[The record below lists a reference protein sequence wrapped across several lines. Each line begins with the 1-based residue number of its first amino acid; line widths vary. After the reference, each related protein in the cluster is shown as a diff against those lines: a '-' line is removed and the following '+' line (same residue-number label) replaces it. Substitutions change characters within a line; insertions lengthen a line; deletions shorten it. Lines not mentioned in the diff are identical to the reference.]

1 VWKQPLQRAREE
13 FENGYRK
20 GFNLSNWNSALSCF
34 NSAYELYSR
43 EGDQANAQ
51 VAWTLA
57 TFSKALIEPG
67 RIENWV
73 NASNALKTVG
83 IAEIEIT
90 QPVPTET
97 LAQEC
102 ELKASELKARS
113 MTVSAQKAE
122 QLEEVAKK
130 YLSLGTRSLL
140 ISLLLEKHQTSAQ
153 IKAHRIIAEAAKLR
167 GDDILDLSP
176 ENASEFYRMAAIH
189 MKTAGDL
196 ESFQQ
201 LSRKA
206 DDFSTTARCYFC
218 GREVHGK
225 EVNFVPMKAHLTK
238 FLEKQTE
245 NQALPTILSANS
257 VIACKGCHSAI
268 TMAADE
274 IAKKYFDF
282 VEAELKEFQR
292 TVDSKMKAVD
302 SEMNRLKSRISSL
315 ESRTR

>member
-1 VWKQPLQRAREE
+1 MSWKVWKQPSERARDE

-20 GFNLSNWNSALSCF
+20 GFNLSNWNSALSSF
-34 NSAYELYSR
+34 NSAYELYSKA
-43 EGDQANAQ
+43 GDQANAQ

-57 TFSKALIEPG
+57 TFSRALTEPE
-67 RIENWV
+67 RIENWA

-83 IAEIEIT
+83 IVEIDVT
-90 QPVPTET
+90 QPVSTEK
-97 LAQEC
+97 LATEC

-113 MTVSAQKAE
+113 ISISAQRAE

-130 YLSLGTRSLL
+130 YLAFGEQSLL
-140 ISLLLEKHQTSAQ
+140 VPLLLEKHQTSAQ
-153 IKAHRIIAEAAKLR
+153 VRAHRIIAEASKLR
-167 GDDILDLSP
+167 GDEILDLSP
-176 ENASEFYRMAAIH
+176 RNASEFYRMAAVH

-201 LSRKA
+201 MSRKA
-206 DDFSTTARCYFC
+206 EDFSTTARCYFC
-218 GREVHGK
+218 GREVQGK
-225 EVNFVPMKAHLTK
+225 EVNFVPMKAQLTR

-268 TMAADE
+268 TIAADE
-274 IAKKYFDF
+274 IAKRYFDF

-292 TVDSKMKAVD
+292 TVNL
-302 SEMNRLKSRISSL
+302 EMSSLKSRISRL